1 MKRPIK
7 AVQGPRHAVE
17 VSAADVRRSVPWPVL
32 CSLAGLLLP
41 VSVLAQSVI
50 AAAEPQPVNHRGPW
64 GVQIQTRLDS
74 EYGYNSNVTAQR
86 DPALAIGSNY
96 YGLTPSLRVSGQRGQ
111 DRYALL
117 YQGAYREY
125 TASSA
130 DSYYDQ
136 RWALNTRWRYGLRH
150 ALALNAS
157 LDKSHESRGEELT
170 EGFSQRQLEGFG
182 VTREMP
188 FTLDDTELRYS
199 YGAPEARGKLE
210 VALQQKNKRYQ
221 ALSSYTPDFAEYVDE
236 KNWRENTLITELFD
250 QVSHESRFRYTLQT
264 NQRHYRASPQ
274 NDTNDYFAWFGVR
287 SQLTGKTKAD
297 VNIGW
302 LHKTFAAGESRTF
315 DGLNWD
321 VRVDWMPVN
330 RSQFSVVTW
339 QRAVDPD
346 SSGVYVN
353 QRRYALGW
361 LYNVTPSLAVLTDY
375 RFTREKY
382 QGKQRSDSFRDFSLG
397 IEYRLRPSVLLSM
410 NYLRS
415 SHSTTNP
422 TDPLFIGN
430 RFVERDIG
438 YDRNA
443 AALAVKIAF

>member
-1 MKRPIK
+1 MKQPTDARYRMS
-7 AVQGPRHAVE
+7 AE
-17 VSAADVRRSVPWPVL
+17 VGSVSIL
-32 CSLAGLLLP
+32 LSLIGLLLP
-41 VSVLAQSVI
+41 LPGMAQT
-50 AAAEPQPVNHRGPW
+50 EPQAVMHTGPW
-64 GVQIQTRLDS
+64 GMQIQTRLDS

-86 DPALAIGSNY
+86 DPALAIGSSY
-96 YGLTPSLRVSGQRGQ
+96 YGLAPDIRLSGQRGQ
-111 DRYALL
+111 DRYALS
-117 YQGAYREY
+117 YHGDYRAY
-125 TASSA
+125 TASQA

-136 RWALNTRWRYGLRH
+136 RWALNSRWRYGLRH

-157 LDKSHESRGEELT
+157 LDQSHDARGEELT
-170 EGFSQRQLEGFG
+170 EGFSQSQLERFG

-188 FTLDDTELRYS
+188 FQLDDTELRYS
-199 YGAPEARGKLE
+199 YGAPDARGKLE
-210 VALQQKNKRYQ
+210 LALQQKNKRYQ
-221 ALSSYTPDFAEYVDE
+221 ALSTYTPDFAVYVDE
-236 KNWRENTLITELFD
+236 KNWRENTLIAELFD
-250 QVSHESRFRYTLQT
+250 QASRVSRFRYTLQT
-264 NQRHYRASPQ
+264 NQRHYRALPR

-321 VRVDWMPVN
+321 VRVDWMPVSA
-330 RSQFSVVTW
+330 SQLSVISW
-339 QRAVDPD
+339 QRSVDPD

-361 LYNVTPSLAVLTDY
+361 TYHWTPSLALLADY

-382 QGKQRSDSFRDFSLG
+382 QGKPRSDSFRDFSVG
-397 IEYRLRPSVLLSM
+397 MEYRLRPSILLSL

-430 RFVERDIG
+430 RFVARNIG
-438 YDRNA
+438 YDRNS